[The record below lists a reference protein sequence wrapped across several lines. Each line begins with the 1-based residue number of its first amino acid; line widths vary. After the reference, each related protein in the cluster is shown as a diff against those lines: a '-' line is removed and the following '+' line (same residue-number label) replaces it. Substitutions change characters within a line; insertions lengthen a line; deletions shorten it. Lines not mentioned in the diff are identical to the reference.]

1 MFPSATFERPP
12 PMIDRKALLA
22 DLRRQ
27 LKRLEADLAERVG
40 SVPEMAADL
49 EAEYRAAREAART
62 GDTFHIWCTGVAT
75 QAAVAWLLGC
85 VFVRFAEDNGL
96 VDAPLIAGPGERNA
110 RAEDRQT
117 LYFRA
122 RPTDS
127 DRDYLLDV
135 FAEVAR
141 LPGIGRLYDRAH
153 NPVWRYGI
161 SGDAARDLLA
171 FWRAVDPDSGA
182 LRHDFTDPAWDTRF
196 LGDLYQDLSDEARKR
211 FALLQTPEFVEEFIL
226 DRTLAP
232 ALDEFGLPGI
242 HLIDPA
248 CGSGHFLL
256 GAFARLL
263 RAWFAREPGT
273 PERVLVQRA
282 LDGVHGVDLNPFAVA
297 IARFRLLVAALRAS
311 RIERLREAPDFR
323 MNVAAG
329 DSLLHGPRF
338 DELDLG
344 SGADQLAG
352 GKTFGH
358 AFQAEDL
365 DELNRILGRRYH
377 VVVGN
382 PPYVTVKDKAANRL
396 YRERYGTCHRQYSL
410 AVPFTERFFG
420 LALPGTGATVSRVRG
435 AGYVG
440 LITAN
445 SFMKREFGKK
455 LIESFFP
462 TVDLTHVIDTSGA
475 YIPGHGTP
483 TVILLGRHRSP
494 VGDVVRTVMGIRG
507 EPTTPPDPSKGLVWS
522 AIVEQV
528 DLARSESDWVSTEDV
543 ARTMLS
549 SHPWSIGGGGGGGSN
564 ALMEHL
570 DARGASVLKD
580 AIREIGFGALTRED
594 EVYLISREA
603 VQRIGIEP
611 EFVKP
616 LVAGDMVRDWTIV
629 EPIGAL
635 WPYDETSLAAS
646 GSDAALKF
654 LWSYRRQL
662 RERVAYGQSQIER
675 GLAWYEYSM
684 FFRHRYRVPLS
695 ITFAEVATHNHFV
708 LDRGGKVFK
717 QTAPVIK
724 LPPDATEADHLVLVG
739 LLDSSVAC
747 FWMKQV
753 CHNKGSTVD
762 AHGARQTTD
771 AFENFYAYTGSRLK
785 QFPIPATRPSSLSGR
800 PRSHHSTRQA
810 DQPAP
815 RDRVATERE
824 THLSRLSTE
833 LDRLATERQA
843 HLPAQLAGH
852 FPMTPAELNAHR
864 DAAAKLLARMIAL
877 QEELDWE
884 CYRLYG
890 VIDEDCRYAGDEPT
904 ASERPPGWQGVHAD
918 QCSDDAPPGSAGFQP
933 ATGRRPAI
941 VDAGKMPT
949 LPGGASP
956 NVVSRQA
963 SGTTLRHADET
974 NHHTER
980 SSHPGSPAG
989 DDHRSPNDAGDRCE
1003 PPALASG
1010 ERAFEIVMARRMAAG
1025 ELETTWFARHGA
1037 TPIIEPP
1044 THWPDD
1050 YRALVERRI
1059 ALIESDR
1066 FIGLLERPEYKR
1078 RWNVESWHDQEQ
1090 RALRRWLLDRL
1101 ESPAYWPEVRFATV
1115 RALAERAATDA
1126 DFQQVATRYA
1136 GHAGVDLDSLVEA
1149 LVESESVPALPVLRY
1164 KPSGLAKRTD
1174 WEGTWARQRHE
1185 DRIDAEVASMTPRRE
1200 DETGERYA
1208 ARLEAARRH
1217 RKREEIGEHPPPP
1230 KYRSAD
1236 FLEPA
1241 FWRLRGALDVPKE
1254 RFVGF
1259 PTMSRDSDPTLL
1271 VGWAGWTVLELC
1283 QAVATY
1289 ATEVT
1294 EHDGWP
1300 PQRLAPLLAVLQ
1312 ENLPW
1317 LKQWHNEVDPEYNQR
1332 LGDFFETWLHS
1343 QLSIFGLTE
1352 DDLRAWTP
1360 PGTTRGPRVRR
1371 RTAGARGPVVSG
1383 PSLPPP
1389 G

>member
-1 MFPSATFERPP
+1 
-12 PMIDRKALLA
+12 MIDRKALLA

-27 LKRLEADLAERVG
+27 SKRLEADLAERAG

-62 GDTFHIWCTGVAT
+62 IDTFHIWCTGVAT

-153 NPVWRYGI
+153 NPVWRHGI

-171 FWRAVDPDSGA
+171 FWRTVDPDSGA
-182 LRHDFTDPAWDTRF
+182 LRHDFTDPEWDTRF

-507 EPTTPPDPSKGLVWS
+507 EPGIPTDPARGHVWR
-522 AIVEQV
+522 AIKSQI
-528 DLARSESDWVSTEDV
+528 DIDGSSSDWISV
-543 ARTMLS
+543 ADIRRGS
-549 SHPWSIGGGGGGGSN
+549 FDNHPWSTSGGGSE
-564 ALMEHL
+564 ALTDLLNCHT
-570 DARGASVLKD
+570 
-580 AIREIGFGALTRED
+580 IRLGDLVESIGFASFTGTDDAFVAPKAYFHRLGVQPELVRSYVFGEVLRDWSYNGDKVALT
-594 EVYLISREA
+594 
-603 VQRIGIEP
+603 
-611 EFVKP
+611 
-616 LVAGDMVRDWTIV
+616 
-629 EPIGAL
+629 
-635 WPYDETSLAAS
+635 PYDSDQAPLDYASDEPWGRLLWYLRTSIGSVKSFGGKTRFES
-646 GSDAALKF
+646 GDD
-654 LWSYRRQL
+654 WWTWYRWVPRK
-662 RERVAYGQSQIER
+662 
-675 GLAWYEYSM
+675 YS
-684 FFRHRYRVPLS
+684 VPPS
-695 ITFAEVATHNHFV
+695 IAFAFVATHNHFV
-708 LDRGGKVFK
+708 FDRGGKVFSRS
-717 QTAPVIK
+717 APVIK
-724 LPPDATEADHLVLVG
+724 LRADATEADHLALLCVLN
-739 LLDSSVAC
+739 SSVAC

-753 CHNKGSTVD
+753 FHNKGSTVD
-762 AHGARQTTD
+762 AYGARQTTD
-771 AFENFYAYTGSRLK
+771 AFENFYEYTGTGLK
-785 QFPIPATRPSSLSGR
+785 QLPLPADRPNAL
-800 PRSHHSTRQA
+800 A
-810 DQPAP
+810 EALD
-815 RDRVATERE
+815 
-824 THLSRLSTE
+824 HL
-833 LDRLATERQA
+833 AAERQA
-843 HLPAQLAGH
+843 HLPAQLAER
-852 FPMTPAELNAHR
+852 FPIASAKLDTHR
-864 DAAAKLLARMIAL
+864 DEAATLLARMVAL

-890 VIDEDCRYAGDEPT
+890 LIDEDCRYAGDEPL
-904 ASERPPGWQGVHAD
+904 ASERPPGSQRVHAG
-918 QCSDDAPPGSAGFQP
+918 QCSDDGVPESAGILP
-933 ATGRRPAI
+933 A
-941 VDAGKMPT
+941 
-949 LPGGASP
+949 LPGAASP
-956 NVVSRQA
+956 TVASRQA
-963 SGTTLRHADET
+963 SRVSLHHADET

-989 DDHRSPNDAGDRCE
+989 GDPRNPNDAGDRCE

-1037 TPIIEPP
+1037 TPITEPP
-1044 THWPDD
+1044 AHWPDD
-1050 YRALVERRI
+1050 YRALVGRRI
-1059 ALIESDR
+1059 ALVESHR
-1066 FIGLLERPEYKR
+1066 FIGLVERPEYKR

-1101 ESPAYWPEVRFATV
+1101 ESPAYWPEVRLATV

-1136 GHAGVDLDSLVEA
+1136 GHAGVDLDSLVEV

-1164 KPSGLAKRTD
+1164 KPSGLVKRSD
-1174 WEGTWARQRHE
+1174 WERTWARQRHE

-1200 DETGERYA
+1200 DEAGERHA
-1208 ARLEAARRH
+1208 ARLEAARRY

-1300 PQRLAPLLAVLQ
+1300 PQRLTPLLAILQ

-1352 DDLRAWTP
+1352 DDLRTWTP
-1360 PGTTRGPRVRR
+1360 PGTTRGPRARR
-1371 RTAGARGPVVSG
+1371 RTAGARGPAVLG